1 MISVRLTLA
10 IAALAVGA
18 TTAAAALCERPEEPS
33 CASWFEQFA
42 SRYDL
47 DSCQR
52 DLETFK
58 SKVTKY
64 ADCVK
69 KDAEQLGKDVKKAA
83 EDFQRRAAKGVS
95 GQ

>member
-1 MISVRLTLA
+1 MNPARPIFV
-10 IAALAVGA
+10 IAAVVLATSSA
-18 TTAAAALCERPEEPS
+18 TALCDRPEQPS
-33 CASWFEQFA
+33 CATWFEQFA
-42 SRYDL
+42 SSYEL

-58 SKVTKY
+58 NKVTKY

-69 KDAEQLGKDVKKAA
+69 QDAEQLGKDVKKAA